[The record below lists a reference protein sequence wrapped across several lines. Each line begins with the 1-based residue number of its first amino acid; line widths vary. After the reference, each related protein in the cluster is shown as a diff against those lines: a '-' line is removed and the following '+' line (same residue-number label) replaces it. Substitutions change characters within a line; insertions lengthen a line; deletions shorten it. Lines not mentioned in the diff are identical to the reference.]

1 MKKSVIV
8 VVVLAALLLVAPFG
22 VGKLAEKRLDHGLD
36 KLVEEAPYLTIVERK
51 YTGGWFKSEQ
61 VVTFEVLSAW
71 MKALEPKAME
81 EAMEGD
87 ADDGNAEEDADDAQG
102 DAAESAAP
110 AADAPE
116 GDSAAP
122 ADGAETAVPEA
133 APKLNEMMRFT
144 VRNEVLHGPVLGL
157 SGFGVAR
164 VDSHL
169 VLNDEIRKKIE
180 EVFGPKQ
187 AIEISTRI
195 GFLGGGTTTFKSEGR
210 TIKPKD
216 SDVAITYDTFKL
228 AVGFSKDADKY
239 DLDGKWPKLEIV
251 NSTDKSNFVMTNMTL
266 DGDGKRVI
274 GDLYDGE
281 FTFAV
286 EKFGFT
292 DKDGSNFE
300 MSGLHYIVNTDTQSD
315 FTTVSAKFGTGEVT
329 SKELSAMGVNL
340 KEVHYDIGVRHL
352 HAQTLEKLLAG
363 FKTMYSK
370 PIDNAVEANDVI
382 LAPLKENGMELLKYD
397 PEFVIDRIG
406 IVTPDGDGAIKG
418 TVKLVGATAEDF
430 GAGSMGLIPKID
442 ADITVDVSEK
452 MIQKFPNGSTMAG
465 AAVDSGYVKREKDR
479 LICKIVFAKGALTV
493 NGKPQAIPGLGGPP
507 AGGMEGGMEEAPPP
521 QE

>member
-1 MKKSVIV
+1 MKKLIIV

-36 KLVEEAPYLTIVERK
+36 KLVQEAPYLTIVERK

-61 VVTFEVLSAW
+61 VVTFEVFSAW

-87 ADDGNAEEDADDAQG
+87 ASADGDAGDVDDAQG
-102 DAAESAAP
+102 DAQGDAAGTAAP
-110 AADAPE
+110 AADAAE
-116 GDSAAP
+116 GDAAP
-122 ADGAETAVPEA
+122 PAEE

-157 SGFGVAR
+157 SGLGVAR
-164 VDSHL
+164 VESHF
-169 VLNDEIRKKIE
+169 VMTEEIRKKVE
-180 EVFGPKQ
+180 EIFGPKTPL
-187 AIEISTRI
+187 EISTRI

-216 SDVAITYDTFKL
+216 SDVAITYDTLKL

-239 DLDGKWPKLEIV
+239 DLDGKWPKLEVV
-251 NSTDKSNFVMTNMTL
+251 NSTDKSHFVMTDMTL

-274 GDLYDGE
+274 GDLYDGD
-281 FTFAV
+281 FTFGI

-292 DKDGSNFE
+292 DQEGSKFE
-300 MSGLHYIVNTDTQSD
+300 MNALHYVVNTDTKSD
-315 FTTVSAKFGTGEVT
+315 FTSVSARFGTGEVT
-329 SKELSAMGVNL
+329 SKELAAMGVNL
-340 KEVHYDIGVRHL
+340 KEIHYDIGVRHL
-352 HAQTLEKLLAG
+352 HAPTLEKILAG
-363 FKTMYSK
+363 FKTVYSK
-370 PIDNAVEANDVI
+370 PIDNALEANDVI

-397 PEFVIDRIG
+397 PEFVIERVG

-418 TVKLVGATAEDF
+418 TVKLVGATPEDF
-430 GAGSMGLIPKID
+430 GGGSMGLIPKID

-507 AGGMEGGMEEAPPP
+507 PGGMEGGMEEAPPP